1 MLLWLLKSSEFWY
14 DVEVRADTSLS
25 ILLIAEFVLCS
36 GQGNESVT
44 RIFVPE
50 VLPTGVQ
57 DGFRTGMTDYNC
69 LVQVMTAVGEAGV
82 CGKCVHR
89 ESI

>member
-1 MLLWLLKSSEFWY
+1 M
-14 DVEVRADTSLS
+14 
-25 ILLIAEFVLCS
+25 LCS
-36 GQGNESVT
+36 EQGAESVP
-44 RIFVPE
+44 RIFTPE
-50 VLPTGVQ
+50 VLPTGVW

-69 LVQVMTAVGEAGV
+69 LVQAMTAVAEAGV